1 MYVLI
6 ITIVNRQ
13 FQRDKL
19 NDIISEMEN
28 IRYPESDVEAI
39 DAALAEHEDRK
50 AALQIQKDILKQFK
64 SGIIGSSDEKDGL
77 KNGKASSNGNSSS
90 ESSSDE
96 EETDINVILDL
107 NIILCTFN
115 SVTRLR
121 S

>member
-1 MYVLI
+1 MI

-77 KNGKASSNGNSSS
+77 KNGKASNGNSGS

-107 NIILCTFN
+107 NMILCTFN

>member
-1 MYVLI
+1 MI

-77 KNGKASSNGNSSS
+77 KNGKASNGNRSS

-107 NIILCTFN
+107 NMILCTFN